1 MLTMPFTRQRQSCT
15 VSWLLM
21 RTDVHGTF
29 KSAMVQKVNA
39 LNFGDPLDRSFDIG
53 SIVNAKQ
60 FESEL
65 RHVKDGNSNQAS
77 TWESAALPLK
87 AGHEFLQPDGGI
99 DHEFVDFETR
109 VDGQFVVTQP
119 ACCRSGCAS

>member
-29 KSAMVQKVNA
+29 KSALVQKVNA

-65 RHVKDGNSNQAS
+65 RPREGRQFQSSVDVGIGGAAAEGWARIS
-77 TWESAALPLK
+77 TA
-87 AGHEFLQPDGGI
+87 
-99 DHEFVDFETR
+99 
-109 VDGQFVVTQP
+109 
-119 ACCRSGCAS
+119 